1 MKQERK
7 ERLAYFYTELLP
19 LLKEKYDIVE
29 YGTFIKIKQSS
40 CSFDYYPMGQKICK
54 MVNNMKPNW
63 RELSIKDFKR
73 VFMG

>member
-54 MVNNMKPNW
+54 MVKRKPNW